1 MEQSDG
7 LSANRMNKISMCL
20 RGKYCEGSMAQYRTV
35 AFVEAGSYNFEL
47 YIPTFYK
54 GRRLTAAVKTAR
66 LSWADQVRRTEK
78 EQTPKTSLHTKIS
91 VKKEKWQD
99 QN

>member
-66 LSWADQVRRTEK
+66 LSWADKFDVPKRSRRLRQAYIQK
-78 EQTPKTSLHTKIS
+78 S
-91 VKKEKWQD
+91 V
-99 QN
+99 